1 LKPKISISVNL
12 DTQHFLKYAMARPTG
27 HVAKHFNAESQTV
40 EAEMQM
46 PTAFV
51 LINTEIGSE
60 ADVLKDLKKVEG
72 VEEANA
78 VYGVYDIIARVK
90 ADTMDR
96 LKEIVT
102 WKVRRLDK
110 VRSTLTMIVV
120 EEGAK

>member
-1 LKPKISISVNL
+1 
-12 DTQHFLKYAMARPTG
+12 MARPTE
-27 HVAKHFNAESQTV
+27 HVAKDFNAESQTI
-40 EAEMQM
+40 ESEMQM